1 MELFDW
7 FKGFEKGI
15 AKLTE
20 AQRETF
26 FRECGKNCVQC
37 GTLQIYK
44 DLYEQAAGDL
54 DLFFTK
60 ANELPGVRCETI
72 EKGAVY
78 NLYFLECTCGL
89 HHRPA
94 GLRPQV
100 SRRSQE
106 DEKKKRQT
114 SFDRYL
120 CIHHDRKKAND
131 VPEM

>member
-1 MELFDW
+1 VTVPHAVVLFD
-7 FKGFEKGI
+7 GI
-15 AKLTE
+15 AH
-20 AQRETF
+20 
-26 FRECGKNCVQC
+26 
-37 GTLQIYK
+37 
-44 DLYEQAAGDL
+44 
-54 DLFFTK
+54 
-60 ANELPGVRCETI
+60 
-72 EKGAVY
+72 AVI
-78 NLYFLECTCGL
+78 
-89 HHRPA
+89 HRPA